1 MKDIVRVIAEK
12 EFAYRKVKAELEA
25 LRLVAELLAEPGDAV
40 AVAAN
45 AGTIATPHPATLIP
59 PTAESPRV
67 AAPPRVSTAPPAP
80 PLADVISFRGTTG
93 AVATSAS
100 APPTRTVF
108 ALALD
113 GALVC
118 DACGHRNPEYVM
130 DCEQC
135 DIPLRLRT

>member
-12 EFAYRKVKAELEA
+12 EFAYRRVKAEIEA
-25 LRLVAELLAEPGDAV
+25 LRLAVELLAEPGDGV
-40 AVAAN
+40 AMAAN
-45 AGTIATPHPATLIP
+45 AGTVPVHVNTPLEP
-59 PTAESPRV
+59 PRP
-67 AAPPRVSTAPPAP
+67 AAPPQPRPAP
-80 PLADVISFRGTTG
+80 PPAAIPAMADVISFRGTTG

-100 APPTRTVF
+100 APPTKTVF